1 MAKLRQKEPV
11 WGRMSLRSM
20 LWRRHI
26 SSGDAFGHS
35 IAAEA
40 AFLSQKCVVE
50 YCRAK
55 AGLNW
60 EILFEEAPFRA
71 ALDICRWEAF
81 AAVLA
86 DMSVIGEGLLR
97 PHVGERHVDLADALT
112 RYAAQ
117 ALAAHP
123 LPAHRPEG
131 WDDAIA
137 ALRRRLALCQL
148 AAPLPVHE
156 VGRASGARI
165 VELLPIHPRLR
176 RDDGEVVV
184 NNIRFGLCRSHEDI
198 SRRTDLPAVAA
209 DMLARRAG

>member
-1 MAKLRQKEPV
+1 ML
-11 WGRMSLRSM
+11 LRSM

-26 SSGDAFGHS
+26 SSGDAFGDS
-35 IAAEA
+35 IAAES
-40 AFLSQKCVVE
+40 AFLSQKSVVE

-60 EILFEEAPFRA
+60 ETLFAEAPFRA
-71 ALDICRWEAF
+71 ALEICRWEAF

-86 DMSVIGEGLLR
+86 DMTVIAEGLLR
-97 PHVGERHVDLADALT
+97 PHVGMRHAALADALT
-112 RYAAQ
+112 QQAAR
-117 ALAAHP
+117 ALAAHAR
-123 LPAHRPEG
+123 PAHRPDG
-131 WDDAIA
+131 WGDALA
-137 ALRRRLALCQL
+137 ALRQRLALCQL

-156 VGRASGARI
+156 VGRASGTRI

-184 NNIRFGLCRSHEDI
+184 NNIRFGLCRSHEEV

-209 DMLARRAG
+209 DMLACRTE